1 MELISSMNVILSL
14 MQVQKN
20 FILFINF
27 LMRYIM
33 KRDVL
38 NFSNEIYKEKES

>member
-33 KRDVL
+33 KMDVL